1 MCIIARII
9 AHIVHN
15 STHNSA
21 HNSDEIREI
30 SARYE
35 RDLNARDDVVA
46 SAVVARTAVVRTVA
60 ARAAAARAAAT
71 VWGGQRWARRQMRC
85 EVVVRAAE
93 IRVAAGSAVAWVA
106 NWRAGDA
113 GGGL

>member
-46 SAVVARTAVVRTVA
+46 SAVPCGENRGGEDGGGEGGGGKGSGYGLGR
-60 ARAAAARAAAT
+60 AT
-71 VWGGQRWARRQMRC
+71 V
-85 EVVVRAAE
+85 
-93 IRVAAGSAVAWVA
+93 GSAVAWVA

>member
-15 STHNSA
+15 STHNS
-21 HNSDEIREI
+21 DEISEI

-46 SAVVARTAVVRTVA
+46 SAVVARTAVVRMVA
-60 ARAAAARAAAT
+60 A
-71 VWGGQRWARRQMRC
+71 
-85 EVVVRAAE
+85 RAAE
-93 IRVAAGSAVAWVA
+93 IRVAAGSAVARVA

-113 GGGL
+113 SGGL